1 MFGRNPCFE
10 NFMKF
15 PQNVFFGVPFNQFE
29 MPNLP
34 PIAWTIAI
42 LEIDSAAN
50 ASNEWLKFLGT
61 PVSVRRMDSTADFLL

>member
-29 MPNLP
+29 MPNLL